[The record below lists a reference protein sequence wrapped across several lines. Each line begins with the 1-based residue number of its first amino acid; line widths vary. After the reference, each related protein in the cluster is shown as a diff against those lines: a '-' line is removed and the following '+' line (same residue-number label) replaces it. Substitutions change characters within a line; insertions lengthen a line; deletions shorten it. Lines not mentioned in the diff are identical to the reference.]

1 MSMKK
6 KIKLKDSL
14 KKFQNEIKGYGIKVQ
29 LLREDIDNS
38 KRFEELDFT
47 LLFNHLTKV
56 LPGSK
61 LSINGG
67 FEEFFEDSED
77 DDLN

>member
-1 MSMKK
+1 MKA

-14 KKFQNEIKGYGIKVQ
+14 KKFQNEIKGYALKVQ
-29 LLREDIDNS
+29 LNREDTENS
-38 KRFEELDFT
+38 KRFEDLDFT
-47 LLFNHLTKV
+47 LLFNHLTTV

>member
-1 MSMKK
+1 MKA
-6 KIKLKDSL
+6 KIKLKESL
-14 KKFQNEIKGYGIKVQ
+14 KKFQNEIKGYGIRIQ
-29 LLREDIDNS
+29 LSREDTENS

-47 LLFNHLTKV
+47 LLFNHLTTV

>member
-1 MSMKK
+1 MKK
-6 KIKLKDSL
+6 RIKLKDSL
-14 KKFQNEIKGYGIKVQ
+14 KKFQQEIKGYGIKVQ
-29 LLREDIDNS
+29 LLREDMEDS

-47 LLFNHLTKV
+47 FLFNHLTKV

-67 FEEFFEDSED
+67 FEEFFENSED
-77 DDLN
+77 DDFD

>member
-1 MSMKK
+1 MKK
-6 KIKLKDSL
+6 RIKLKDSL
-14 KKFQNEIKGYGIKVQ
+14 KKFQEEIKGYGIKVQ
-29 LLREDIDNS
+29 ILREDTENS
-38 KRFEELDFT
+38 KRFEDLDFT
-47 LLFNHLTKV
+47 LLFNHLTTV

-61 LSINGG
+61 LSVNGG

>member
-1 MSMKK
+1 MKK
-6 KIKLKDSL
+6 RIKLKDSL
-14 KKFQNEIKGYGIKVQ
+14 KKFQQEIKGYGIKVQ
-29 LLREDIDNS
+29 LLREDMEDS

-47 LLFNHLTKV
+47 FLFNHLTKV

-67 FEEFFEDSED
+67 FEEFFEDTED
-77 DDLN
+77 DDFD

>member
-1 MSMKK
+1 MKNK
-6 KIKLKDSL
+6 NKSENYL
-14 KKFQNEIKGYGIKVQ
+14 KKFLDEIKGYGIKVQ
-29 LLREDIDNS
+29 LLREDMDNS

-47 LLFNHLTKV
+47 FLFNHLTTV

-77 DDLN
+77 DDFD

>member
-1 MSMKK
+1 MKK
-6 KIKLKDSL
+6 RIKLKDSL
-14 KKFQNEIKGYGIKVQ
+14 KKFQQEIKGYGIKVQ
-29 LLREDIDNS
+29 LLREDMEDS

-47 LLFNHLTKV
+47 FLFNHLTKV

-77 DDLN
+77 DDFD